1 MCANIMSN
9 SQQGRRL
16 IKKLR

>member
-9 SQQGRRL
+9 SQQGNRL